1 MKKIITILTCL
12 CLILTLGAC
21 STKKEEEV
29 VTVEK
34 TVKTVDI
41 VPLPGS
47 DLTLIYPPLPSTI
60 SLIPPVLKPM
70 ALQAT
75 LWP

>member
-21 STKKEEEV
+21 STSREEEV

-34 TVKTVDI
+34 TVKSVEEMKI
-41 VPLPGS
+41 VAPSGAPSVAFYNFS
-47 DLTLIYPPLPSTI
+47 D
-60 SLIPPVLKPM
+60 PPVLKPM